1 MRCERF
7 QSFLP
12 DMVLDPARVPA
23 DVRQH
28 LGECPRCEND
38 WNELR
43 ATMQLLDVWHAP
55 EPSPYFDTRLA
66 VRLREAKESAAP
78 GWLERMRLRL
88 LLGSDLSLRPVAAAA
103 FALLLVVSGGSYFGI
118 VSLNH
123 TYPQQR
129 QTVSATVNDL
139 ELLDSNAKT
148 LQELAAFDDTTGDAN
163 SMVNAG
169 SSSN

>member
-1 MRCERF
+1 MTL
-7 QSFLP
+7 ST
-12 DMVLDPARVPA
+12 PAKLWV
-23 DVRQH
+23 
-28 LGECPRCEND
+28 
-38 WNELR
+38 
-43 ATMQLLDVWHAP
+43 
-55 EPSPYFDTRLA
+55 F
-66 VRLREAKESAAP
+66 
-78 GWLERMRLRL
+78 
-88 LLGSDLSLRPVAAAA
+88 
-103 FALLLVVSGGSYFGI
+103 FVVSGGSYFGI

>member
-12 DMVLDPARVPA
+12 DMVLDPAHVPA

-38 WNELR
+38 WNELHS
-43 ATMQLLDVWHAP
+43 TMQLLDEWRAP

-66 VRLREAKESAAP
+66 VLLREAKESAAP

-88 LLGSDLSLRPVAAAA
+88 LFGSDLRLRPVAAAA
-103 FALLLVVSGGSYFGI
+103 FALLLVVSGGSYFGV

-123 TYPQQR
+123 TYPQQ
-129 QTVSATVNDL
+129 QQAVSATVNDL

-163 SMVNAG
+163 SMATAG
-169 SSSN
+169 SLSN